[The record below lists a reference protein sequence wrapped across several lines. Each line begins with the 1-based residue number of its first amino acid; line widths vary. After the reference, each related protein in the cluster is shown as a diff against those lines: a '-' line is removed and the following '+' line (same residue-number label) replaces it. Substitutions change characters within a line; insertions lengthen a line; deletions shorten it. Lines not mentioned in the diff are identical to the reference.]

1 MKQLSVLILATLLVL
16 TFASCG
22 GGGGGDDTVFS
33 ISYNANG
40 AESGTPPAS
49 QNGDSESSLAIQ
61 NNTGNLTKSGYLF
74 DGWNT
79 NADGSGKTYAPGT
92 KYSGND
98 LRLYAK
104 WAAIYNVQNMGGSP
118 SPALK
123 APGSSNLKILGLTEK
138 GKTLSSI
145 NIPSSIDGNTIKAIG
160 SGAFQDCSFI
170 TELTLP
176 ATVTTI
182 EGNAFSGCTG
192 ITTVTIPEG
201 VTSIGAGA
209 FSGCTSLTSLVIN
222 STVPPAIDG
231 DILDGT
237 SAKVM
242 VPETAIG
249 AYASAWSAC
258 SASIEG
264 SYTVTFDDQGA
275 TTPVN
280 PETKMVNPPAT
291 TVDALPTAPE
301 KTGFVFGGWFT
312 EPDGAG
318 EAFTESTT
326 VSGSITVYAKWN
338 PVYTVTID
346 SMTNGVV
353 TSDKSSAESG
363 ETVTLTVTPAS
374 GYGLD
379 SLTVTKSGGGTVDV
393 SGDGNT
399 RTFTMPTSDV
409 TVTATFS
416 LLLVYTSTP
425 GDRTGVSVGD
435 IVLADK
441 KTVAPSEYTSYKAE
455 YESVNGVPVGVVAY
469 MGGNEVEDLYKPFLA
484 GTAKVGTNGKVY
496 MVGLLQSGSDLVW
509 APTDTTGYNTIFST
523 SYNDGSG
530 NWAVI
535 KAADS
540 AGTATAELIA
550 TNYPAFSY
558 AATYTATGYT
568 SGWYL
573 PALAELKRIAL
584 NSDTINDG
592 FTAITG
598 AGGTANALTENN
610 YWSSS
615 QFDNGAPYKT
625 HAGYVNFSADKS
637 ICTNKSTMF
646 FVRVVRALD
655 D

>member
-1 MKQLSVLILATLLVL
+1 MRQYKKILQTVLLLAAALAMVLS
-16 TFASCG
+16 FAGCG
-22 GGGGGDDTVFS
+22 GGGGGGGDSFT

-40 AESGTPPAS
+40 AESGTAPAS
-49 QNGDSESSLAIQ
+49 QNGSDDKPASIQ
-61 NNTGNLTKSGYLF
+61 DNTGNLARAGYLF

-79 NADGSGKTYAPGT
+79 ATDGNGKTYTPGT
-92 KYSGND
+92 KHKGGS
-98 LRLYAK
+98 LKLYAK
-104 WAAIYNVQNMGGSP
+104 WAAIYKVQNMGI
-118 SPALK
+118 SPAPAFNGVQK
-123 APGSSNLKILGLTEK
+123 ASGSSNLKILGLTEK
-138 GKTLSSI
+138 GKSLTVI
-145 NIPSSIDGNTIKAIG
+145 DIPSAIDGNTIKAIG
-160 SGAFQDCSFI
+160 SGAF
-170 TELTLP
+170 
-176 ATVTTI
+176 A
-182 EGNAFSGCTG
+182 GCTG
-192 ITTVTIPEG
+192 ITAVTIPAS

-209 FSGCTSLTSLVIN
+209 FSGCSSLATLVIN

-237 SAKVM
+237 SAVVR
-242 VPETAIG
+242 VPESAIG

-258 SASIEG
+258 SAGIEG
-264 SYTVTFDDQGA
+264 SYTVT
-275 TTPVN
+275 
-280 PETKMVNPPAT
+280 
-291 TVDALPTAPE
+291 
-301 KTGFVFGGWFT
+301 
-312 EPDGAG
+312 
-318 EAFTESTT
+318 
-326 VSGSITVYAKWN
+326 
-338 PVYTVTID
+338 ID
-346 SMTNGVV
+346 SMSNGSV
-353 TSDKSSAESG
+353 TGDITTAQEG
-363 ETVTLTVTPAS
+363 DTVTLTITPDS

-399 RTFTMPTSDV
+399 RTFTMPASDV

-425 GDRTGVSVGD
+425 ADRSGVSVGD

-441 KTVAPSEYTSYKAE
+441 KTVAPSEYTSYKAA
-455 YESVNGVPVGVVAY
+455 YESVSGVPVGVVAY
-469 MGGNEVEDLYKPFLA
+469 MGGDDVEDLYKPFLA

>member
-441 KTVAPSEYTSYKAE
+441 KTVTAAVYAANASEIGSTDGS
-455 YESVNGVPVGVVAY
+455 PVGVVAY
-469 MGGNEVEDLYKPFLA
+469 IGHSTGVDNDFNA
-484 GTAKVGTNGKVY
+484 HGITGKVY
-496 MVGLLQSGSDLVW
+496 MVGLNQSSSLSW
-509 APTDTTGYNTIFST
+509 AKKDTTGYTTNFETKFS
-523 SYNDGSG
+523 DGSG

-535 KAADS
+535 KTADAEGS
-540 AGTATAELIA
+540 ADAA
-550 TNYPAFSY
+550 TNYPAFNY
-558 AATYTATGYT
+558 ADTYTATGYT
-568 SGWYL
+568 SGWYI
-573 PALAELKRIAL
+573 PSKYEGTAMYSNKA
-584 NSDTINDG
+584 TINSSID
-592 FTAITG
+592 AIIT
-598 AGGTANALTENN
+598 AGGTATVLPDSDSIKT
-610 YWSSS
+610 SS
-615 QFDNGAPYKT
+615 QYPGDASKVSYINCTNGA
-625 HAGYVNFSADKS
+625 AGNDTK
-637 ICTNKSTMF
+637 NKVSP
-646 FVRVVRALD
+646 VRVVRALD

>member
-1 MKQLSVLILATLLVL
+1 MKQLSVLILAALLVL

-22 GGGGGDDTVFS
+22 GGGGGGGSDETVFS

-104 WAAIYNVQNMGGSP
+104 WAAIYNVQNMGISP

-123 APGSSNLKILGLTEK
+123 ASGSSNLKILGLTEK

-209 FSGCTSLTSLVIN
+209 FSGCSSLTSFFIN
-222 STVPPAIDG
+222 ATVPPAIDG

-237 SAKVM
+237 SAVVT
-242 VPETAIG
+242 VPESAIG

-264 SYTVTFDDQGA
+264 SYTVT
-275 TTPVN
+275 
-280 PETKMVNPPAT
+280 
-291 TVDALPTAPE
+291 
-301 KTGFVFGGWFT
+301 
-312 EPDGAG
+312 
-318 EAFTESTT
+318 
-326 VSGSITVYAKWN
+326 
-338 PVYTVTID
+338 ID
-346 SMTNGVV
+346 SMSNGSV
-353 TSDKSSAESG
+353 SADITTAKEG
-363 ETVTLTVTPAS
+363 DTITLTVTPDS

-399 RTFTMPTSDV
+399 RTFTMPASDV

-425 GDRTGVSVGD
+425 ADRSGVSVGD

-441 KTVAPSEYTSYKAE
+441 KTVAPSEYTSYKAK

-469 MGGNEVEDLYKPFLA
+469 KGGDEVEDLYKPFMA

-523 SYNDGSG
+523 SYSDGSG
-530 NWAVI
+530 NWQVV
-535 KAADS
+535 KTADS
-540 AGTATAELIA
+540 AGTANAELIA

-584 NSDTINDG
+584 NSDAINDG
-592 FTAITG
+592 FSAITS
-598 AGGTANALTENN
+598 AGGTANALTESN

-625 HAGYVNFSADKS
+625 HAGYVNFSQDKS
-637 ICTNKSTMF
+637 ICTYKNSTF